1 MRIKVIQLGYSF
13 QEDLASKIGAKRA
26 RLYGSIQNPFTFT
39 SYSGLDPEVGN
50 GGGSNL
56 TSGIDNFV
64 YPVSRIFTVGLNI
77 QL

>member
-39 SYSGLDPEVGN
+39 SYSELIQKLEMMVGVT
-50 GGGSNL
+50 L
-56 TSGIDNFV
+56 H
-64 YPVSRIFTVGLNI
+64 
-77 QL
+77 QE